1 MDNSLFRKKSIERI
15 SSPEDLSDYLRVTS
29 VSAFL
34 VLLASTLVLIGLI
47 VWSYFISINSYVYG
61 EGVVADGVM
70 TATFSDDETSGFV
83 QSDMSV
89 VVGDVSLPI
98 DTIGR
103 DEAGRVITVSRTDIP
118 AGNYEVK
125 VCYKQTQII
134 DMLLN

>member
-1 MDNSLFRKKSIERI
+1 
-15 SSPEDLSDYLRVTS
+15 
-29 VSAFL
+29 
-34 VLLASTLVLIGLI
+34 
-47 VWSYFISINSYVYG
+47 SINSYVYG

-83 QSDMSV
+83 QSDMSI